1 MQANVCTIIMPSCRH
16 DTFSIWSTNPG
27 LCASL
32 NSSANL
38 ALPDHLSGT
47 LSAMSAASAVCQPRI
62 PQLPGSKLHPIQR
75 PRHVAPVLAPES
87 AGPACSNTTSALS
100 SRGARCLSCPSA
112 TSVNCCDVTVTAL
125 SGTAVVRRTEGA
137 RCYAHVNAAS
147 AVLEVPKDIEV
158 PKEVAA
164 LFQKLQNGS
173 DIRGIAIAGQPRN

>member
-1 MQANVCTIIMPSCRH
+1 MH

-38 ALPDHLSGT
+38 ILSNHLSGT
-47 LSAMSAASAVCQPRI
+47 LSEMSGASAVCQPRI
-62 PQLPGSKLHPIQR
+62 PNLPGSKHHPIQC

-87 AGPACSNTTSALS
+87 AGPACANTTSALF
-100 SRGARCLSCPSA
+100 SRGTRCLSCPSKF
-112 TSVNCCDVTVTAL
+112 SVTCCSVTFTAV
-125 SGTAVVRRTEGA
+125 SGTVAGRITAGT

-173 DIRGIAIAGQPRN
+173 DIRGIAIAGQSRS